1 MKTIKPAV
9 LLACLAAAWACSGT
23 PARVQYGYAEAR
35 EVDVAAK
42 IPGRIIEMK
51 VKEGDVLRKGDLI
64 AVLQSD
70 DIKAKVEQAKAGL
83 EAADAQLRL
92 GLKGARDEEKQMA
105 QRQFN
110 IARDNMEIVERT
122 YERVLKVFND
132 GGISAQEKDTAEFR
146 WRISKEQYEQ
156 AKSYLDMVNNGA
168 RKEQIEQLRAQ
179 VKAMEE
185 KVKEARSYED
195 ETFLKAPIDG
205 ELKEL
210 NGEVGEVVSAG
221 FALATMLEPDPYVV
235 FNLKETDYK
244 GLKLGDKLDVEVPAL
259 GRKGQIEVYYIAPLA
274 DFAKSEATQEK
285 GSWDIR
291 TFEVRGR
298 MTGAAAGLRA
308 GMTVKIEW

>member
-1 MKTIKPAV
+1 MKNYKTAV
-9 LLACLAAAWACSGT
+9 LAACLAAACACAGK
-23 PARVQYGYAEAR
+23 PARVQYGYVETQ

-51 VKEGDVLRKGDLI
+51 AKEGDFLHKGDVI

-70 DIKAKVEQAKAGL
+70 DIQAKVEQAKAGL
-83 EAADAQLRL
+83 DAAEAQLRM

-110 IARDNMEIVERT
+110 IARDNQEIVQRT
-122 YERVLKVFND
+122 YERVLKVYNE

-146 WRISKEQYEQ
+146 WRIAKEQYEQ

-179 VKAMEE
+179 VRAMDE
-185 KVKEARSYED
+185 KVKEAQSYQD
-195 ETFLKAPIDG
+195 EMIIKAPIDG
-205 ELKEL
+205 ELKEK
-210 NGEVGEVVSAG
+210 NGAAGEVISAG
-221 FALATMLEPDPYVV
+221 FAVVTMLEPDPYVV

-244 GLKLGDKLDVEVPAL
+244 GLKIGDKFKVEIPAL
-259 GRKGQIEVYYIAPLA
+259 GRQGEITVYYIAPLA
-274 DFAKSEATQEK
+274 DFAKVEATQEK
-285 GSWDIR
+285 GSWDVK

-298 MTGAAAGLRA
+298 MSGGSEGLRP
-308 GMTVKIEW
+308 GMSVKIER

>member
-1 MKTIKPAV
+1 MKTMKPAV
-9 LLACLAAAWACSGT
+9 LLACLAAACACSRT
-23 PARVQYGYAEAR
+23 PARVQYGYAEAQ

-70 DIKAKVEQAKAGL
+70 DIRARVEQAKAGL
-83 EAADAQLRL
+83 QAADAQLRL

-122 YERVLKVFND
+122 YERVLKVFNN

-146 WRISKEQYEQ
+146 WRISQEQYEQ
-156 AKSYLDMVNNGA
+156 ARSYLDMVNNGA
-168 RKEQIEQLRAQ
+168 RTEQIEQLRAQ

-185 KVKEARSYED
+185 KVREAQSYED

-205 ELKEL
+205 ELKEI

-221 FALATMLEPDPYVV
+221 FALVTMLEPDPYVV

-244 GLKLGDKLDVEVPAL
+244 GLRLGDQLGVEVPAL
-259 GRKGQIEVYYIAPLA
+259 GRKGRIEVYYIAPLA

-285 GSWDIR
+285 GSWDVR

-298 MTGAAAGLRA
+298 MTGAAEGLRA